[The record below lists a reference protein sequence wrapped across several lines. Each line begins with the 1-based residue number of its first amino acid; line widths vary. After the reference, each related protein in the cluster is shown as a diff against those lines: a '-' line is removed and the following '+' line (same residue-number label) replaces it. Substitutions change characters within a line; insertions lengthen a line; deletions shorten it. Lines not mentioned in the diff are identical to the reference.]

1 MAIHTEN
8 GHEVLVLLCDASDGD
23 YLQVEFDLEDSEWRY
38 LEVAD
43 VCRPRAWRDRVKM
56 AWKAVRGQE
65 FYGGSVIL
73 NQNAIDELVEYLSEK
88 SQ

>member
-8 GHEVLVLLCDASDGD
+8 GHETLVLLCDASDGD

-38 LEVAD
+38 LEVTD
-43 VCRPRAWRDRVKM
+43 LYRPRAWRDRAKM
-56 AWKAVRGQE
+56 AWKALRGQE

-73 NQNAIDELVEYLSEK
+73 NEQSIIELVEYLKDK